1 MSDGLTLGQLVIQLG
16 LSTRRIAVEVNR
28 AIVPRDAYDTYAL
41 AEGDTIEIV
50 HFVGGG

>member
-1 MSDGLTLGQLVIQLG
+1 MSDGLTLGQLVAQLG

-28 AIVPRDAYDTYAL
+28 EIVPRDAYDTYTL
-41 AEGDTIEIV
+41 AEGDGIEVV